1 MLAVARGSRTLYISS
16 QGFVRGES
24 AMRIRVLL
32 VVLSLFCASWAVA
45 QDDAKKSK
53 TEQKASGSGQSD
65 ENKSLTYTK
74 DHLREQ
80 VDESAKS
87 SAIIYNENLAEKS
100 AARGDTSVTVFT
112 NDTLRQRFG
121 PPEPW
126 AAVTIS
132 QPTPDIAENTAEAD
146 EAPAAEPG
154 MSSAERAE
162 RIAKIEGDLKRLERR
177 TLAIR
182 NPLLAGTVPPTDEE
196 RTNEQGMAN
205 PERLKG
211 VESQIVELK
220 VELQELQ
227 SGD

>member
-1 MLAVARGSRTLYISS
+1 
-16 QGFVRGES
+16 
-24 AMRIRVLL
+24 MRIRVLL

-45 QDDAKKSK
+45 QDDAKKSE
-53 TEQKASGSGQSD
+53 TEQKASSD
-65 ENKSLTYTK
+65 ENKGVTYTK
-74 DHLREQ
+74 DHLRKQ

-112 NDTLRQRFG
+112 NDTLKQRFG

-132 QPTPDIAENTAEAD
+132 QPTPDIAENTVEED
-146 EAPAAEPG
+146 EASAAEPG
-154 MSSAERAE
+154 MSAEERAE

-196 RTNEQGMAN
+196 RTNEKGMAN

>member
-1 MLAVARGSRTLYISS
+1 
-16 QGFVRGES
+16 
-24 AMRIRVLL
+24 MRIRVLL

-45 QDDAKKSK
+45 QDDAKKSE
-53 TEQKASGSGQSD
+53 TEQKASSD
-65 ENKSLTYTK
+65 ENKGVTYTK
-74 DHLREQ
+74 EHLRGQ

-146 EAPAAEPG
+146 EASAAEPG

-196 RTNEQGMAN
+196 RTNEQGMPN